1 MTWEHYLFGKTQL
14 FHTPPTPGFVED
26 VIGQAKIGADKLSN
40 ITTED
45 IIELL
50 DKAGRK
56 WLDKDYA
63 PRLRAIKYMPQIT
76 GFSPKMVELGLNE
89 LGKLMLRPS
98 LEKILR
104 SELGTV
110 NQGDEWNF
118 NTVLRGYTMTRPLGV
133 LLHVSPGNVFLGA
146 ADSLI
151 RGLITKN
158 ANILKVSSDDP
169 IFPILFAESLAELDD
184 KGVISSSFAI
194 VTFKG
199 GDKELEDAFKK
210 GCDGV
215 VVWGSG
221 KALSAWQHNS
231 PPTLKVI
238 PYGPRMSFA
247 LITSDCLRDSDM
259 RKAAFNMALDAC
271 MWEQRGCGSPQF
283 LFLEETDT
291 LLTERFLNCLIASFQ
306 DLSEQIPP
314 AELTIDEKIEI
325 TRERELAAFGE
336 LTGQSQAYYPK
347 GNTNWTILIRHEMV
361 RLGSPLNRTLVIYP
375 YRHFEEVLK
384 AIEPLRPMLQSVGL
398 GCTLQEVDDITYA
411 LTKAGV
417 CRITGL
423 GKMHVSMAG
432 APHDGSFQLEHLVR
446 RVCLES
452 SEPELDFSCTH
463 ATQAEDLLKFAVSHS
478 PYYKRALKKE
488 TIASLESQPFLTGED
503 VRRNTPPLS
512 SDLLTADLT
521 GAYIYASGGSTGA
534 PKFSCYSN
542 AEWAEVTDIMAF
554 IYKTAGICA
563 TDRVGNLFMAGNLY
577 TSFIAINQALER
589 IGCTNLPI
597 AGNANIS
604 QIVSYI
610 SLLQPNAIVG
620 LPSII
625 IQAAEAIKA
634 QGLNIT
640 IDKILYGGEHLSLEA
655 VRFLKDTLHA
665 SSIMSAGYASV
676 DAGPVGY
683 QCPHCQ
689 DNVHHILERY
699 QYVEIVDP
707 QTGAVLPPGKTGEIV
722 VTSRKR
728 RLMPLIR
735 YKTGDLGCIITEPCP
750 CGRQER
756 LFKLK
761 GRTGDVLR
769 VGTVSIYPDSIAAI
783 LGKFPQASH
792 LFQIVSDLDG
802 AKDTLEIR
810 TEKNNAD
817 DKDVSSEI
825 REAIIADNFE
835 IQDALREGWLA
846 KLSVIMLAPG
856 ELPRIERTG
865 KIKLAVDN
873 RSTR

>member
-14 FHTPPTPGFVED
+14 FHTPPTPGFVEE
-26 VIGQAKIGADKLSN
+26 VIGQAKIGAEKLSKV
-40 ITTED
+40 TTED
-45 IIELL
+45 IIYLL
-50 DKAGRK
+50 DRAGRK
-56 WLDKDYA
+56 WLNKDYA

-76 GFSPKMVELGLNE
+76 GFSPKMVELGLDE
-89 LGKLMLRPS
+89 LGKLMLGAS

-110 NQGDEWNF
+110 NQSDEWCF

-184 KGVISSSFAI
+184 KGIISSSFAI

-221 KALSAWQHNS
+221 KALSAWQKDT
-231 PPTLKVI
+231 PATLKII

-247 LITSDCLRDSDM
+247 LITSDCLRETDM
-259 RKAAFNMALDAC
+259 RKAAFNMALDTC

-283 LFLEETDT
+283 LFLEETDMAT
-291 LLTERFLNCLIASFQ
+291 TEQFINCLIASFQ
-306 DLSEQIPP
+306 DLSGHIPP
-314 AELTIDEKIEI
+314 AELSIDEKIEI
-325 TRERELAAFGE
+325 TRERELALFGE
-336 LTGQSQAYYPK
+336 ITGKSQAYYSK
-347 GNTNWTILIRHEMV
+347 GNTNWTILIRHEMT

-375 YRHFEEVLK
+375 YRDFEDVLT
-384 AIEPLRPMLQSVGL
+384 AIAPLRHMLQSVGL

-423 GKMHVSMAG
+423 GKMHVSMPG
-432 APHDGSFQLEHLVR
+432 APHDGSFQLEQIVR
-446 RVCLES
+446 RACLES

-463 ATQAEDLLKFAVSHS
+463 ATQAEDLLKYAASRS
-478 PYYKRALKKE
+478 PYYRRVLKQD
-488 TIASLESQPFLTGED
+488 TIAKLETQPFLTGED
-503 VRRNTPPLS
+503 VRCNTPPVS
-512 SDLLTADLT
+512 SDLLTADLA

-542 AEWAEVTDIMAF
+542 AEWSEVTDIMAF

-563 TDRVGNLFMAGNLY
+563 SDRVGNLFMAGNLY

-610 SLLQPNAIVG
+610 NLLRPNAIVG

-625 IQAAEAIKA
+625 IQTAEAIKA
-634 QGLNIT
+634 EGLDIT
-640 IDKILYGGEHLSLEA
+640 IDKILYGGEHLSAEA
-655 VRFLKDTLHA
+655 VHFLKDTLHA

-707 QTGAVLPPGKTGEIV
+707 QTGAVLPSGETGEIV
-722 VTSRKR
+722 VTSKKR

-792 LFQIVSDLDG
+792 LFQIVADLEG
-802 AKDTLEIR
+802 TKDTLEIR
-810 TEKNNAD
+810 TEKNNAED
-817 DKDVSSEI
+817 DDISSII

-846 KLSVIMLAPG
+846 RLTVTMLAPG
-856 ELPRIERTG
+856 ELPRIARTG